1 MHSWRKKL
9 NMEELIIQA
18 VKKGLASI
26 YDTEVDV
33 NTIQPQKTRK
43 EFEGDLTVVVFPFT
57 KISKKS
63 PEQTAE
69 DLGNYLVKNVPQIT
83 NFNVVKGFLNLSIAP
98 EYWLSELKNLSKND
112 NPTPSTN
119 KTYMVE
125 YASPNTNKPL
135 HLGHLRNI
143 FLGYAVAE
151 ILKANGHE
159 VYKTQIINDRGIHI
173 CKSMLAWQKFGNG
186 ETPESS
192 GLKGDHLVGKYYVEF
207 DKAYKE
213 QKIEKAKKI
222 IELKKSCTDK
232 KSFVN
237 NELLKILQIPPQ
249 EREDLWNILEGS
261 LSIDNIKNYGIGFSF
276 FIPIMNE
283 AQEMLRK
290 WEQGDK
296 EVVDLWKKMNGWV
309 YEGFNTTY
317 QKMGVDFDE
326 IYYESDTYIL
336 GKDVVEKGL
345 AEGHF
350 YKKDDGS
357 IWCDLSAEKMD
368 DKLLLRA
375 DGTSVYMTQDIGTAI
390 ERYKNHPNL
399 SGLIYT
405 VGNEQNHHFKVLFTI
420 LKKLGYSWAEECY
433 HLSYGMI
440 ELPHGKMKSREGTVV
455 DADDLMDEII
465 LEAKKMTQE
474 RGHLDGLSA
483 AEKEQLYA
491 QIGLGSLKYYL
502 LKIDPKKG
510 MVFNPEE
517 SIDLNG
523 NTAPFIQYAHARI
536 QSLLRKA
543 KELGYSAEFS
553 SADLCEEEITLI
565 KLLKDYPEAIREAAE
580 NKSPA
585 TLCNYI
591 YELVKTYNHFYQN
604 VAILREEDKNKLAMR
619 LVLSK
624 KVAETIAKGMNLL
637 GIEVPNQM

>member
-1 MHSWRKKL
+1 
-9 NMEELIIQA
+9 MEELIIQA
-18 VKKGLASI
+18 VAKGMASI
-26 YDTEVDV
+26 YGAEVDV

-43 EFEGDLTVVVFPFT
+43 EFDGDLTVVVFPFT
-57 KISKKS
+57 KIAKKS

-69 DLGNYLVKNVPQIT
+69 DLGKYLVDNVPQIT

-98 EYWLSELKNLSKND
+98 EYWLGELNTIAQNK
-112 NPTPSTN
+112 TFGQAAPSG

-143 FLGYAVAE
+143 FLGFSVAE

-159 VYKTQIINDRGIHI
+159 VFKTQIINDRGIHI

-186 ETPESS
+186 ETPQSS

-207 DKAYKE
+207 DKAYKKE
-213 QKIEKAKKI
+213 INQLIEKGLTKEEAEK
-222 IELKKSCTDK
+222 EA
-232 KSFVN
+232 
-237 NELLKILQIPPQ
+237 
-249 EREDLWNILEGS
+249 
-261 LSIDNIKNYGIGFSF
+261 
-276 FIPIMNE
+276 PIFKQ
-283 AQEMLRK
+283 AQEMLLK
-290 WEQGDK
+290 WENGDK
-296 EVVDLWKKMNGWV
+296 EVVDLWKKMNAWV
-309 YEGFNTTY
+309 YEGFDVTY
-317 QKMGVDFDE
+317 QTMGVGFDE

-350 YKKDDGS
+350 YKKEDGS

-399 SGLIYT
+399 NGIIYT
-405 VGNEQNHHFKVLFTI
+405 VGNEQNHHFKVLFAI
-420 LKKLGYSWAEECY
+420 LKKLGYQWADECH

-440 ELPHGKMKSREGTVV
+440 ELPNGKMKSREGTVV
-455 DADDLMDEII
+455 DADDLMAEIVND
-465 LEAKKMTQE
+465 AKLMTQE
-474 RGHLDGLSA
+474 RGHLDGLSN
-483 AEKEQLYA
+483 AEKDKLYA
-491 QIGLGSLKYYL
+491 QIGLGGLKYYL
-502 LKIDPKKG
+502 LKVDAKKG

-543 KELGYSAEFS
+543 NELNYSTSYTDAE
-553 SADLCEEEITLI
+553 LNEEEITLV
-565 KLLKDYPEAIREAAE
+565 KLLKDFPTIIKEAGE
-580 NKSPA
+580 NISPA
-585 TLCNYI
+585 TLSNYI
-591 YELVKTYNHFYQN
+591 YELVKTFNHFYQN
-604 VAILREEDKNKLAMR
+604 VPILREEDKNKLAMR
-619 LVLSK
+619 LVLSQS
-624 KVAETIAKGMNLL
+624 VANVIASGMKLL
-637 GIEVPNQM
+637 GIGVPNKM

>member
-1 MHSWRKKL
+1 
-9 NMEELIIQA
+9 MEELIIQTVVRA
-18 VKKGLASI
+18 IASI
-26 YDTEVDV
+26 YGAEIDSNSV
-33 NTIQPQKTRK
+33 QPQKTRK
-43 EFEGDLTVVVFPFT
+43 EFDGDLTVVVFPFL

-69 DLGNYLVKNVPQIT
+69 DLGKYLVDNVPQIT

-98 EYWLSELKNLSKND
+98 EYWLAELNTIAQNKRFGQAA
-112 NPTPSTN
+112 PSG

-173 CKSMLAWQKFGNG
+173 CKSMLAWQRFGNG
-186 ETPESS
+186 ETPQTS

-207 DKAYKE
+207 DKAYKIE
-213 QKIEKAKKI
+213 MNLLIEKGLMKEEAEK
-222 IELKKSCTDK
+222 EA
-232 KSFVN
+232 
-237 NELLKILQIPPQ
+237 
-249 EREDLWNILEGS
+249 
-261 LSIDNIKNYGIGFSF
+261 
-276 FIPIMNE
+276 PIFKQ
-283 AQEMLRK
+283 AQEMLLK
-290 WEQGDK
+290 WENGDK
-296 EVVDLWKKMNGWV
+296 EVVDLWKRMNGWV
-309 YEGFNTTY
+309 YEGFDVTY
-317 QKMGVDFDE
+317 KTMGIDFDE

-336 GKDVVEKGL
+336 GKDIVERGL
-345 AEGHF
+345 AKGFF
-350 YKKDDGS
+350 YKKEDNS

-399 SGLIYT
+399 NGIIYT
-405 VGNEQNHHFKVLFTI
+405 VGNEQNHHFKVLFAI
-420 LKKLGYSWAEECY
+420 LKKLGYQWANECH

-455 DADDLMDEII
+455 DADELMAEIVHD
-465 LEAKKMTQE
+465 AKKMTQE
-474 RGHLDGLSA
+474 RGHLDGMNA
-483 AEKEQLYA
+483 TEKEQLYA
-491 QIGLGSLKYYL
+491 TIGLGSLKYYL
-502 LKIDPKKG
+502 LKVDAKKG

-536 QSLLRKA
+536 QSLLKKA
-543 KELGYSAEFS
+543 EELNYSTSFTSVE
-553 SADLCEEEITLI
+553 LNQEEITLI
-565 KLLKDYPEAIREAAE
+565 KLIKDYPATLHEAGE
-580 NKSPA
+580 NISPA

-591 YELVKTYNHFYQN
+591 YELVKTFNHFYQN
-604 VAILREEDKNKLAMR
+604 VPILREEDKNKLAMR
-619 LVLSK
+619 LVLSQSVA
-624 KVAETIAKGMNLL
+624 KVIASGMKLL
-637 GIEVPNQM
+637 GIDVPNKM

>member
-1 MHSWRKKL
+1 
-9 NMEELIIQA
+9 MEELIIQA
-18 VKKGLASI
+18 VEQGIASI
-26 YDTEVDV
+26 YGAEVDI

-43 EFEGDLTVVVFPFT
+43 EFKGDLTVVVFPFT
-57 KISKKS
+57 KIAKKS

-69 DLGNYLVKNVPQIT
+69 DLGKYLVENVPLIT

-98 EYWLSELKNLSKND
+98 EYWLTALENIAQSPEFGQA
-112 NPTPSTN
+112 TPSG
-119 KTYMVE
+119 KIYMVE

-143 FLGYAVAE
+143 FLGYSVAE

-159 VYKTQIINDRGIHI
+159 VFKTQIINDRGIHI

-186 ETPESS
+186 ETPQSS

-207 DKAYKE
+207 DKAYKKE
-213 QKIEKAKKI
+213 INQLTEKGLTKEEA
-222 IELKKSCTDK
+222 DK
-232 KSFVN
+232 
-237 NELLKILQIPPQ
+237 EA
-249 EREDLWNILEGS
+249 
-261 LSIDNIKNYGIGFSF
+261 
-276 FIPIMNE
+276 PIFKQ
-283 AQEMLRK
+283 AQEMLLK
-290 WEQGDK
+290 WENGDK

-309 YEGFNTTY
+309 YEGFDITY
-317 QKMGVDFDE
+317 KTMGVDFDE

-350 YKKDDGS
+350 YKKEDGS

-405 VGNEQNHHFKVLFTI
+405 VGNEQNHHFKVLFAI
-420 LKKLGYSWAEECY
+420 LKKLGYKWAEECH

-440 ELPHGKMKSREGTVV
+440 ELPDGKMKSREGTVV
-455 DADDLMDEII
+455 DADDLMAEIVND
-465 LEAKKMTQE
+465 AKLMTQE
-474 RGHLDGLSA
+474 RGHLDGLSNT
-483 AEKEQLYA
+483 EKEALYA
-491 QIGLGSLKYYL
+491 QIGLGGLKYYL
-502 LKIDPKKG
+502 LKVDAKKG

-543 KELGYSAEFS
+543 NELNYSTSYTNAE
-553 SADLCEEEITLI
+553 LNEEEIILI
-565 KLLKDYPEAIREAAE
+565 KSLKDFPTIIKEAGE
-580 NKSPA
+580 NISPA
-585 TLCNYI
+585 TLSNYI
-591 YELVKTYNHFYQN
+591 YELVKTFNHFYQN
-604 VAILREEDKNKLAMR
+604 VPILREEDKNKLAMR
-619 LVLSK
+619 LVLSQS
-624 KVAETIAKGMNLL
+624 VANVIASGMKLL
-637 GIEVPNQM
+637 GIGVPNQM